1 MGDVQTST
9 SILLW
14 SGKRTK
20 VLHRPR
26 RLFPPVRTYVR
37 VPCTSCADPTC
48 TIAHCIALLYGTGL
62 RWRGTG
68 VGDTRRFDTPFSRWR
83 VSFRINLTAGITRI
97 DEGKLDRVSIIDKD
111 FRLDRDYFSFL
122 EREVMDSRR
131 RWKKK
136 GYSCSLRYGRSFAGF
151 VHAIA
156 VYVPYIMLWIE
167 WKIAIIA
174 VSWLFLRGCN
184 GIVS

>member
-1 MGDVQTST
+1 MYG
-9 SILLW
+9 LAL
-14 SGKRTK
+14 
-20 VLHRPR
+20 
-26 RLFPPVRTYVR
+26 LFPCKRGVHGSRNGVSTWGTYKRARRFFFDRVKESTTQATSPIPARTYVR

-111 FRLDRDYFSFL
+111 FQLDRDYF
-122 EREVMDSRR
+122 
-131 RWKKK
+131 
-136 GYSCSLRYGRSFAGF
+136 G
-151 VHAIA
+151 
-156 VYVPYIMLWIE
+156 
-167 WKIAIIA
+167 
-174 VSWLFLRGCN
+174 
-184 GIVS
+184 

>member
-1 MGDVQTST
+1 MHGSRNGVST
-9 SILLW
+9 W
-14 SGKRTK
+14 GTYKRARRFFFDRVKERKYYTGH
-20 VLHRPR
+20 VAYSRPY
-26 RLFPPVRTYVR
+26 VRTYVR

-156 VYVPYIMLWIE
+156 VYVPYIML
-167 WKIAIIA
+167 
-174 VSWLFLRGCN
+174 
-184 GIVS
+184 